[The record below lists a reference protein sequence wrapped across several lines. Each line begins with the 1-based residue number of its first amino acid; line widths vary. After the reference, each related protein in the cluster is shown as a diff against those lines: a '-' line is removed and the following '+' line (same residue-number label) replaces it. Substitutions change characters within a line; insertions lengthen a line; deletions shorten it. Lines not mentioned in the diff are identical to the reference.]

1 MKLHYTKHYDALVK
15 RLIFGTSPFRANLN
29 LSNAGY
35 AAIGFD
41 FDLSDNFSLNRV
53 LETLGFDVHGKQLG
67 AEALVA
73 ERYYMGLLR
82 SAFAH
87 SNGSDLKSLKCVVQ
101 NILSARL
108 SDLRYT
114 AYPHFQRTSE
124 FKLANEH
131 KGFAVVCAV
140 MKQHEIN
147 VDNWLT
153 AFGFDILKANSHLL
167 SRNTKERAV
176 LVSLAAQHE
185 IGIGN
190 DGSPLGLPLA
200 DALMDNDRAECWY
213 QIRYGL
219 QDKEIPVSQTIKRRY
234 FESDLFGIYD
244 EGITSDTINREHC
257 KKMYAVY
264 NAHKDVILQIERRFN
279 HLIPE
284 ANADYGLSGK
294 YAIKTIEQ
302 SFALAYNHIRNQP
315 YAAAPINNFV
325 KAYTEYVEDG
335 IEDLVAFWARSDDLD
350 YEIALAS

>member
-15 RLIFGTSPFRANLN
+15 RLIFGSNPFRANLYFN
-29 LSNAGY
+29 DTGH
-35 AAIGFD
+35 AAIGFN
-41 FDLSDNFSLNRV
+41 FDLRDTFTLRRV
-53 LETLGFDVHGKQLG
+53 LEVLGFDVHGKHLG

-82 SAFAH
+82 SAFAP
-87 SNGSDLKSLKCVVQ
+87 SNGSDLKSLKVVVQ

-108 SDLRYT
+108 SDPRYR

-124 FKLANEH
+124 FKLSNEH
-131 KGFAVVCAV
+131 KGLAVVNAV
-140 MKQHEIN
+140 IEQHERT

-176 LVSLAAQHE
+176 LVSLAAQHV
-185 IGIGN
+185 IGTN
-190 DGSPLGLPLA
+190 TDGSPLGLPLA
-200 DALMDNDRAECWY
+200 HALMDNDRAQCWY
-213 QIRYGL
+213 QIRYGV
-219 QDKEIPVSQTIKRRY
+219 QDQDSPSKQIIKRRY
-234 FESDLFGIYD
+234 FESEIFDIYD
-244 EGITSDTINREHC
+244 EGITSDTISREYC
-257 KKMYAVY
+257 KKMYAMY
-264 NAHKDVILQIERRFN
+264 NACKDVILQFERRFN

-284 ANADYGLSGK
+284 ANAQYRLSGR

-302 SFALAYNHIRNQP
+302 SFALAYNHIRNRP

-325 KAYTEYVEDG
+325 QAYTEYVEEG
-335 IEDLVAFWARSDDLD
+335 IEGLVEFWAQTDDLD